1 MSSPS
6 QWLLV
11 EQLAGVTAYSVVFD
25 ACKHRECYQK
35 EKGGSA

>member
-25 ACKHRECYQK
+25 ARKHRKRYLQ
-35 EKGGSA
+35 GGAA